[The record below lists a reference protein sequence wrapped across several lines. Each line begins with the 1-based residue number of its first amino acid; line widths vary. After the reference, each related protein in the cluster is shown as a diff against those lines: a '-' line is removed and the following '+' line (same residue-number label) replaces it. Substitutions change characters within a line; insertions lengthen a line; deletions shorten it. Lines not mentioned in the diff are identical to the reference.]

1 MSTNTSLEF
10 FFIDKKTSRQTKIRI
25 KEVLQRSP
33 IKLQAT
39 TTSLKYLVEVPPG
52 VKVSNQVLKTNV
64 LQNGQPGDS
73 TYLSSQSL
81 ASFLF
86 YDYQM
91 NPLQGLQYIGLGF
104 TILILIYA
112 IASKLKSHFLAEE
125 SNTLI
130 LHMMGF
136 IQAVYLFK
144 FTRVHPEGMYH
155 FLNGFG
161 FMHILFWP
169 NFFYSAIPP
178 GYREYPAETSLI
190 PDANFLRNAGSSIS
204 YALVVLVVLIIA
216 MLVSLLLFKKKFLPE
231 MPQIR
236 KITRVGILL
245 LHLTF
250 MNILFTSF
258 TYLIQ
263 PYVPEPPATPF
274 QQVCTGFSV
283 FFPVFI
289 PCAALSIT
297 YHFYKTYN
305 SDVLEHYYT
314 LREAAHY
321 ALIFTQA
328 FIFCFSIGKPLVCLF
343 LIPLEILWLLFNV
356 GLYRYGEGNGVK
368 DQVKLMISAACISI
382 AYLFLSLTEQ
392 VPWVA
397 VVAIVSVVV
406 IVLIVYS
413 SYQIV
418 GLYYFRLFKK

>member
-10 FFIDKKTSRQTKIRI
+10 FFIDKKTSRQTKLRI

-144 FTRVHPEGMYH
+144 FTRVH
-155 FLNGFG
+155 
-161 FMHILFWP
+161 
-169 NFFYSAIPP
+169 
-178 GYREYPAETSLI
+178 
-190 PDANFLRNAGSSIS
+190 
-204 YALVVLVVLIIA
+204 
-216 MLVSLLLFKKKFLPE
+216 
-231 MPQIR
+231 
-236 KITRVGILL
+236 
-245 LHLTF
+245 
-250 MNILFTSF
+250 
-258 TYLIQ
+258 
-263 PYVPEPPATPF
+263 
-274 QQVCTGFSV
+274 
-283 FFPVFI
+283 
-289 PCAALSIT
+289 
-297 YHFYKTYN
+297 
-305 SDVLEHYYT
+305 
-314 LREAAHY
+314 
-321 ALIFTQA
+321 
-328 FIFCFSIGKPLVCLF
+328 
-343 LIPLEILWLLFNV
+343 
-356 GLYRYGEGNGVK
+356 
-368 DQVKLMISAACISI
+368 
-382 AYLFLSLTEQ
+382 
-392 VPWVA
+392 
-397 VVAIVSVVV
+397 
-406 IVLIVYS
+406 
-413 SYQIV
+413 
-418 GLYYFRLFKK
+418 